1 MCGGGPRYPEPLTA
15 AELAADTNNRFENPI
30 SGVSAPSWKPDE
42 VKKEKAE
49 IAAEEAAAKA
59 AAQLRTDAAETI
71 PRRSGGGKYTM
82 KKDSTGRIRR
92 MKTSSYRKSLR
103 AKARKKK

>member
-59 AAQLRTDAAETI
+59 SAQLRTDAAETI
-71 PRRSGGGKYTM
+71 PRRSGGMGAVARNIRSKRLRGKSGQTRAQ
-82 KKDSTGRIRR
+82 KAATARR
-92 MKTSSYRKSLR
+92 N
-103 AKARKKK
+103 